1 MRKVWSILLVNLEQV
16 QQVCKGVEQAF
27 TEIALM
33 EKMFSLKWATRRN
46 YTWMGVALL
55 KGCGDKL
62 FILTKEI
69 NYLIVINEIPI

>member
-1 MRKVWSILLVNLEQV
+1 
-16 QQVCKGVEQAF
+16 
-27 TEIALM
+27 
-33 EKMFSLKWATRRN
+33 
-46 YTWMGVALL
+46 MGVALL